1 MVILNEKTPEI
12 VYLIILRDQVDREN
26 IFQVSHVSKRMVQ
39 LLKVIY
45 ALFRIKKLEKIGK
58 H

>member
-12 VYLIILRDQVDREN
+12 VCLIILRDQVDREN